1 MKLLQYVI
9 KDLCYAGLRK
19 EQFDQVHEDVKE
31 SNRKLLISWSISM
44 SLFWIMS
51 LIMSLNSDAF
61 AACRAVYASALIICI
76 VTLISAIAARHF
88 PLLINPAKYLFDF
101 AILGAGIGIAICQ
114 PDVRTI
120 TMFVMAIFIPAS
132 FIERT
137 VTIIGLQTATVLSY
151 TVLAKGVIVDEI
163 YSWGLLNQII
173 FSIGGIMVG
182 HVTNKVRYER
192 FVYAETTRQLAEIQ
206 MGYAY
211 HDQMTQLLNRRAYA
225 EQIERMKKDMPEL
238 FCVIIAD
245 VNGLK
250 DVNDSLGHDAGDE
263 LIIAAAD
270 CLTSAFGDLTENIY
284 RTGGDEFCIIT
295 EGEAEEAQQCID
307 RLAVLT
313 AEWKGQYIHGI
324 SISCGMAT
332 NADSSDLDAIVQ
344 KADSIM
350 YEHKRAYYQTH
361 GRK

>member
-19 EQFDQVHEDVKE
+19 EQFDQVQEDVKE

-61 AACRAVYASALIICI
+61 ADCRAVYASALIICI

-120 TMFVMAIFIPAS
+120 TMYVMAVFIPVC

-137 VTIIGLQTATVLSY
+137 LTIIGIQIAAVISY
-151 TVLAKGVIVDEI
+151 ILLAKGIIADEI

-173 FSIGGIMVG
+173 FSIGGIMVC
-182 HVTNKVRYER
+182 HVSNKARYER
-192 FVYAETTRQLAEIQ
+192 YLYAETTRQLAEIQ

-211 HDQMTQLLNRRAYA
+211 HDQMTRLQNRRAYA
-225 EQIERMKKDMPEL
+225 EQIERMKKDMPER

-270 CLTSAFGDLTENIY
+270 CLTAAFDHTELIY

-313 AEWKGQYIHGI
+313 AEWNGQYIHGI